1 MKKREIGINRN
12 EIKQT
17 PKVQAAIDL
26 GLDMMINDIK
36 EYGNKSFSFNHSP
49 SYKAYVSKII
59 SNKVVECYWVDDNGK
74 REYLNCATSLV
85 HAGMYGVI

>member
-1 MKKREIGINRN
+1 MTKREIGINRN
-12 EIKQT
+12 EVKQT

-36 EYGNKSFSFNHSP
+36 EYGNKSFSFNFSP
-49 SYKAYVSKII
+49 TYKAYVSKII
-59 SNKVVECYWVDDNGK
+59 SNDVVECYWVDNDGK
-74 REYLNCATSLV
+74 REYLNCSTSLV

>member
-1 MKKREIGINRN
+1 MIITKREIGINRN
-12 EIKQT
+12 ESKQT

-74 REYLNCATSLV
+74 RE
-85 HAGMYGVI
+85 

>member
-49 SYKAYVSKII
+49 TYKAYVSKII